1 MVGQFLN
8 FFPEFFGVDPVH
20 FENRRLHVAG
30 AQGFVKVPDAGD
42 DILQKKRLGHVEFP
56 RNRSSSFIT

>member
-1 MVGQFLN
+1 MVGQFFY

-42 DILQKKRLGHVEFP
+42 DILEKKRLGHHGFLED
-56 RNRSSSFIT
+56 RIYRLST